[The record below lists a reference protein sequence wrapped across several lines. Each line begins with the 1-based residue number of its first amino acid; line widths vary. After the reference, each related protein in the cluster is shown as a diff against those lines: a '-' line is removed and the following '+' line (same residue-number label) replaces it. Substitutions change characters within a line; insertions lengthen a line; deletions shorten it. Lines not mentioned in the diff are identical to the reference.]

1 MFNCVAIH
9 IESLSVVGTVVVIFY
24 LSRFSSVCVRIPLH
38 FEFLRFFVTDISVVG
53 GKMEKPFVAPIVW

>member
-1 MFNCVAIH
+1 M
-9 IESLSVVGTVVVIFY
+9 SVVGTVVVIFY